1 MLIKITIILKYGIVK
16 VRVAYSVNNDKNDSC
31 KHLYKVIPA
40 SNKKHYDKQT
50 KNYVLSLEQQNS
62 KITLPASDHN

>member
-16 VRVAYSVNNDKNDSC
+16 VRVAYSVSNDKNENMD
-31 KHLYKVIPA
+31 LYKVIPA
-40 SNKKHYDKQT
+40 SNKKYYDKQI

-62 KITLPASDHN
+62 KITLPASDHH